1 MAVYKVPQD
10 VEAEDKF
17 LGPLTFKQFLF
28 GGGLVIT
35 GYLMFF
41 AYTKQAVWLSALLL
55 PFFIFFAAFTFPW
68 SKDQPTELW
77 LASRIRFLLVP
88 RTRIWDQSGVKNLV
102 KITAPKKVE
111 HYYTDGLSNDQVRT
125 RLNALATVVDSRG
138 WAIKNLSNQN
148 SDSSDRLISPT
159 VQSTQSEDDLILRD
173 AIDVMDEQTNPL
185 RQQFDSMIAQSEKK
199 HHDKTLSMVD
209 NTLHNKTNDQKTP
222 TIKNNWH
229 TVQSQ
234 SSKDP
239 TFNSMRS
246 LPDVNSGNHTTT
258 SNMQTQDSIT
268 IEQERKLLDK
278 IHRQKKSEKSALGQS
293 HLKTILPLSAQQAQA
308 SAHTQDNYDTQN
320 ANATSATPVD
330 PDILQLSQN
339 DDLNIETIARQANKT
354 QEEDD
359 GEVVI
364 SLH

>member
-41 AYTKQAVWLSALLL
+41 AYTKNAAWLSFILL

-111 HYYTDGLSNDQVRT
+111 HHYTDGLSNDQVKT

-138 WAIKNLSNQN
+138 WAIKNLGNQP
-148 SDSSDRLISPT
+148 DSSDRLIHPSKPEI
-159 VQSTQSEDDLILRD
+159 SKEDDALIKD
-173 AIDVMDEQTNPL
+173 AIDVMDEQENPIG
-185 RQQFDSMIAQSEKK
+185 QQLDAMIAKSEKD

-209 NTLHNKTNDQKTP
+209 STLHNKTNAQNRP
-222 TIKNNWH
+222 SSNNDWYAS
-229 TVQSQ
+229 QSQ
-234 SSKDP
+234 NSKDP
-239 TFNSMRS
+239 IFNSMRS
-246 LPDVNSGNHTTT
+246 LPRVNAGRHTN
-258 SNMQTQDSIT
+258 SNNTQTQDGLT
-268 IEQERKLLDK
+268 NEEERKLLDK
-278 IHRQKKSEKSALGQS
+278 IHQQQKSEKATLGQS
-293 HLKTILPLSAQQAQA
+293 HLKTILPLSAQQSQA
-308 SAHTQDNYDTQN
+308 SVHSANDNYTQN
-320 ANATSATPVD
+320 ANDSSKTPVD

-339 DDLNIETIARQANKT
+339 DDLNIETIARQADKT
-354 QEEDD
+354 QKDDD